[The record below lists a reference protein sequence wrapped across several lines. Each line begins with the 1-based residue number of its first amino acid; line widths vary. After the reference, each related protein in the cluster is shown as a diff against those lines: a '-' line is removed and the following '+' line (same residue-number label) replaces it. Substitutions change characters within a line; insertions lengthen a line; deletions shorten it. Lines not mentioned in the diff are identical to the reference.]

1 MLDWPHLWRDGDA
14 DRPVLLMLHG
24 TGGNETEISR
34 LAELLAPGAAVLAP
48 RGRVSENGMNRWFR
62 RLAEGVFDVDDVR
75 FRAEELVAFLAAA
88 TEHYGFGSRPVIAVG
103 LSNGANIALA
113 AALLH
118 PGSVSRVVAFSGMFP
133 LDDRA
138 LRPIFEQPCDS
149 AEWRDGSDGADG
161 QRRSPRGGAAG
172 ARCRRNTPRQAGRT
186 RRGAAGPRR
195 SAGVDPHCLAGGG
208 CSQLRPECVRCRLG
222 PCCGAAGPFSP
233 EL

>member
-1 MLDWPHLWRDGDA
+1 MSGAEASSDLPAGGRMLDWPHLWRDGDA

-34 LAELLAPGAAVLAP
+34 LAELLDPGAAVLAP

-75 FRAEELVAFLAAA
+75 FRAAELVAFLAAA

-138 LRPIFEQPCDS
+138 LETDLSSSRVILLNGETDPMAPTASVDRLTAVLRE
-149 AEWRDGSDGADG
+149 RGADV
-161 QRRSPRGGAAG
+161 
-172 ARCRRNTPRQAGRT
+172 T
-186 RRGAAGPRR
+186 RRVRPGGHGVAQQDLDAAREWIR
-195 SAGVDPHCLAGGG
+195 TA
-208 CSQLRPECVRCRLG
+208 
-222 PCCGAAGPFSP
+222 
-233 EL
+233 

>member
-138 LRPIFEQPCDS
+138 LETDLS
-149 AEWRDGSDGADG
+149 GSRVILLNGETDPMAPTASVDRLAAVLRECGADV
-161 QRRSPRGGAAG
+161 
-172 ARCRRNTPRQAGRT
+172 T
-186 RRGAAGPRR
+186 RRVRPGGHGVAQQDLDAAREWIR
-195 SAGVDPHCLAGGG
+195 TA
-208 CSQLRPECVRCRLG
+208 
-222 PCCGAAGPFSP
+222 
-233 EL
+233 